1 MSAAGAPLGA
11 LSLVLVNTPT
21 ADAERIAKALVEARL
36 AACVNVV
43 PAVKSFY
50 HWEGKLEEA
59 TESTLLVKTQTALL
73 PELTQAVK
81 AIHPY
86 SVPEVIAIDV
96 MANAG
101 NLEYLAWVLAET
113 QRG

>member
-1 MSAAGAPLGA
+1 MSE
-11 LSLVLVNTPT
+11 LSLVLVNTPP

-50 HWEGKLEEA
+50 RWEGKLEDA
-59 TESTLLVKTQTALL
+59 TESTLLIKTQKALL
-73 PELTQAVK
+73 PELTEAVK

-86 SVPEVIAIDV
+86 SVPEVIALDIDG
-96 MANAG
+96 AAG
-101 NLEYLAWVLAET
+101 NADYLAWVRAET
-113 QRG
+113 TR

>member
-1 MSAAGAPLGA
+1 MSAAE
-11 LSLVLVNTPT
+11 LSLVLVNTPPG
-21 ADAERIAKALVEARL
+21 DAERIAKALVEARL

-50 HWEGKLEEA
+50 HWEGKLEES
-59 TESTLLVKTQTALL
+59 TESTLLIKTQKALL

-86 SVPEVIAIDV
+86 SVPEVIALDIDGS
-96 MANAG
+96 AG
-101 NLEYLAWVLAET
+101 NAEYLEWVRAET
-113 QRG
+113 KRG

>member
-1 MSAAGAPLGA
+1 MSNEGAPA
-11 LSLVLVNTPT
+11 LSLVLVNTPP

-50 HWEGKLEEA
+50 HWQGKLEEA
-59 TESTLLVKTQTALL
+59 TESTLLIKTQKALL

-86 SVPEVIAIDV
+86 SVPEVIALEID
-96 MANAG
+96 ASAG
-101 NLEYLAWVLAET
+101 NGEYLAWLCAET
-113 QRG
+113 KRG